1 MDCVDFVSMDDL
13 QAHFNLTKV
22 KLAEAKPLI
31 KLFAF
36 DYDGTV
42 YDGRD
47 FKFPEVIALI
57 EKILANGKSASIITA
72 RAASAVKTFVPPLK
86 EFLISKD
93 INEPIFIGGGNG
105 TILYELKKDELKK
118 VYSHG
123 LNIDEINQAI
133 GGWKKVYEKFKIN
146 IVDLDEKGLNTF
158 QKFLSEDWS
167 GYIPD
172 EILNLCRPYEGNIF
186 TEEAKVTFVLPKD
199 EIMREKIIDE
209 IKNEL
214 GEQYSVAVGDKTF
227 CHITKRLEED
237 SKAVAIKVILGIMG
251 LELNQ
256 VAAFGDMPTGNDTGL
271 LSFPYS
277 FTNSDEF
284 IKVKNDLNQPPYI
297 LIDSDLTPVARIYKA
312 VDYFCF

>member
-1 MDCVDFVSMDDL
+1 MDSLDFVDMDDF
-13 QAHFNLTKV
+13 QAHSNLTNT
-22 KLAEAKPLI
+22 KLAEAKPLV

-57 EKILANGKSASIITA
+57 EKILANGKSVSIITA

-86 EFLISKD
+86 EFLASKD

-118 VYSHG
+118 VYSYG
-123 LNIDEINQAI
+123 LNIDEINWI
-133 GGWKKVYEKFKIN
+133 ISGWKKIYEEFKIN
-146 IVDLDEKGLNTF
+146 TVDLAEKGMETF
-158 QKFLSEDWS
+158 PKFLSEDWT

-172 EILNLCRPYEGNIF
+172 EILNLCRPYEGKIF
-186 TEEAKVTFVLPKD
+186 TEEAKVAFVLPKD

-237 SKAVAIKVILGIMG
+237 SKAVAIKTILKIMG
-251 LELNQ
+251 LGPNQ
-256 VAAFGDMPTGNDTGL
+256 VATFGDMPLGNDAGL

-277 FTNSDEF
+277 FTNSEEF
-284 IKVKNDLNQPPYI
+284 INLKKDSDQPPYI
-297 LIDSDLTPVARIYKA
+297 LNDPDLTPVARVYKV
-312 VDYFCF
+312 VDHFCS